1 MVVLDHRRIP
11 QPHAMVR
18 PAAHA
23 DRVFLELA
31 QSGYRL
37 ARVEQ
42 RAIGIVHRAH
52 VFGHHRRDAG
62 EMLDGVQGAAFGG
75 QHGTGIAL
83 EPHQIGPRSDAFAV
97 CDQKLYTHLRIQRA
111 KEGFGHTETG
121 NLYRIA
127 RIHDP
132 RKAGPG
138 RDHAFAGNIAS
149 AAGQPFA
156 EVFRQRIADESV
168 EIEAGKGECAHAE
181 SSVIASDRRS
191 RGNPARCGLL
201 RCCAPRNDCQGRQCT
216 KRATT
221 SR

>member
-1 MVVLDHRRIP
+1 MRTAYFSSWRNPGIVL
-11 QPHAMVR
+11 
-18 PAAHA
+18 
-23 DRVFLELA
+23 RVSSNV
-31 QSGYRL
+31 QSGL
-37 ARVEQ
+37 SIARTYSATIVAMPERCWTVF
-42 RAIGIVHRAH
+42 RALRSAVSMARALPSSRIR
-52 VFGHHRRDAG
+52 F
-62 EMLDGVQGAAFGG
+62 
-75 QHGTGIAL
+75 
-83 EPHQIGPRSDAFAV
+83 GPRSDAFAV
-97 CDQKLYTHLRIQRA
+97 RDQKLYSHFRIQRA
-111 KEGFGHTETG
+111 KEGFGHAETG

-201 RCCAPRNDCQGRQCT
+201 RRCAPRNDCQGRQCT